1 MSSASNPKIG
11 LDNVVIARLTS
22 DSENGV
28 TYDTPIP
35 IKGAVQ
41 ASVNPNS
48 DVAVDYADN
57 GAFFVANNRGN
68 TEISLEFTNIAPDV
82 LALMLGQ
89 ARANGV
95 TVETPQDQ
103 SPYFAMGFRVWIG
116 GTDDNGNKI
125 YQNFWFAKGKFSVP
139 ETGGTTKK
147 ESMDFQHISLSA
159 QFVSTLYSP
168 NGDGVGVICTHC
180 RTDIDTAASVIS
192 NWFNAPV
199 IATSIASNTISV
211 ASAAVATGVL
221 TITLSATSATTIADA
236 TINANNITVLDSE
249 GAVVP
254 GTFSNGTK
262 NSTSPSV
269 KYTLEDPTDTVAT
282 VVIGAG
288 LKDVANISVVPKVVT
303 IE

>member
-1 MSSASNPKIG
+1 
-11 LDNVVIARLTS
+11 
-22 DSENGV
+22 
-28 TYDTPIP
+28 
-35 IKGAVQ
+35 
-41 ASVNPNS
+41 
-48 DVAVDYADN
+48 
-57 GAFFVANNRGN
+57 
-68 TEISLEFTNIAPDV
+68 
-82 LALMLGQ
+82 
-89 ARANGV
+89 
-95 TVETPQDQ
+95 
-103 SPYFAMGFRVWIG
+103 
-116 GTDDNGNKI
+116 
-125 YQNFWFAKGKFSVP
+125 
-139 ETGGTTKK
+139 
-147 ESMDFQHISLSA
+147 MDFQHISLSA

-211 ASAAVATGVL
+211 VSAAVATGVL

-288 LKDVANISVVPKVVT
+288 LKDVANISVAPKVVT